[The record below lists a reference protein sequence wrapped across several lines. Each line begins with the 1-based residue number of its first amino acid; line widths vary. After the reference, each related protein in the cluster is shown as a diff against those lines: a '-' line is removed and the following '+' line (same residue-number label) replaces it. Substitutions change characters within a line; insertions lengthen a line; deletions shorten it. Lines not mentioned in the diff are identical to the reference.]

1 MKYIQRMFRSSS
13 SEINHLKDL
22 KSSIPTKKYEIFNP
36 EKERSPLRLER
47 SEFAKKLYLIDKDV
61 G

>member
-13 SEINHLKDL
+13 SETNQKDL

-36 EKERSPLRLER
+36 EK
-47 SEFAKKLYLIDKDV
+47 
-61 G
+61 